1 MKHTMRGY
9 ACTTLIAI
17 LTTLAGAVLVAGCGG
32 SGSSSS
38 ESSETTETTS
48 KPPAEENS
56 SEPVA
61 DNTPEPAAG
70 DEFPDYSD
78 LQPPSFTAPKG
89 TKIAFLM
96 PETIVPL
103 QQAIIEGAEAAA
115 KREGVDLK
123 VFDAGGYVN
132 VNKQVGQMETAI
144 GEGFDGIMMVP
155 SSPAGLNA
163 QIKAAR
169 SAGIAVTAD
178 LVPPESEEINFALL
192 GTSPEEGEILTR
204 KLAESIGEE
213 GQIFVE
219 YGGEGSTPNIY
230 FGKGVTK
237 ALKEFPKIEVVAQEE
252 FPAFNPSESQT
263 ATENAVAAH
272 PEVKGVLT
280 NSTSLIPGVQR
291 ALKTAGLESL
301 PAVGLGPNT
310 SAEIA
315 EIQAGTTVAATTPPF
330 FKSGELLT
338 EWTLAIIAGHEP
350 KEKFLPVP
358 SMVFTPD
365 NIEEGLSNEAMF
377 QSLPPSLL
385 GCGPGE
391 SQEC

>member
-1 MKHTMRGY
+1 M
-9 ACTTLIAI
+9 
-17 LTTLAGAVLVAGCGG
+17 LTALAAAVLVAGCGS
-32 SGSSSS
+32 SGSSST
-38 ESSETTETTS
+38 ESSATTETAA
-48 KPPAEENS
+48 KPPVE
-56 SEPVA
+56 
-61 DNTPEPAAG
+61 NTPEPAADRSSEPSAAG
-70 DEFPDYSD
+70 FPNYSD
-78 LQPPSFTAPKG
+78 LQPPAFSAPKG
-89 TKIAFLM
+89 AKIAFLM

-155 SSPAGLNA
+155 ASPAGLNA

-169 SAGIAVTAD
+169 EAGIAVTAD
-178 LVPPESEEINFALL
+178 LVPPESEEISFALL
-192 GTSPEEGEILTR
+192 GTTPEEGEIQTR
-204 KLAESIGEE
+204 KLAEAIGEE

-237 ALKEFPKIEVVAQEE
+237 ALKEFPKIEVVVQEE

-272 PEVKGVLT
+272 PDVKGVLT

-291 ALKTAGLESL
+291 ALETAGLESL

-315 EIQAGTTVAATTPPF
+315 EIKAGTTVAATTPPF

-338 EWTLAIIAGHEP
+338 EWTLAIVAGHEP
-350 KEKFLPVP
+350 KEPLLPVP

-365 NIEEGLSNEAMF
+365 NIEEGLSSEAMF
-377 QSLPPSLL
+377 QSLPPNLL
-385 GCGPGE
+385 GCGPGQSE
-391 SQEC
+391 EC